1 MGSQTVYDASHFEVR
16 CPRCEVSFPPETRRC
31 LHCGGPTSKPGPN
44 RGLDWVHTT
53 DGSGNGAASASP
65 QPGPG
70 PMAGWKRE
78 PQPEPLY
85 APEPFQGQERE
96 GAEAGVEAGSWPRT
110 LLRTS
115 GSLLWIVVLIA
126 FTLMRNC
133 TKEG

>member
-1 MGSQTVYDASHFEVR
+1 MGSEAVYTPAHFEVR

-31 LHCGGPTSKPGPN
+31 IHCGGPTSKPGPN

-53 DGSGNGAASASP
+53 DDSGAPAAQSEGSRGAR
-65 QPGPG
+65 
-70 PMAGWKRE
+70 RE
-78 PQPEPLY
+78 LDPAPEPLY
-85 APEPFQGQERE
+85 APEPFSGREQEASE
-96 GAEAGVEAGSWPRT
+96 AGAETGSWPRT
-110 LLRTS
+110 LLRTF